1 LRQELLAKLR
11 PIFNHGA
18 VNHLQFVFLC
28 LAGWV
33 NRNQQHTLEYLQEEI
48 RVLKEQLGKRP
59 RFNDDQRRRLAAKAK
74 KVGLQR
80 LREIA
85 AIVTP
90 ATLLALHRRLIA
102 RKYDSSGKRS
112 PGRPPTAAALRELI
126 LRMAAENRTWGYTR
140 IQGALQNLGHEIGRA
155 TIAKVLKEA
164 GVDPVPDRQER
175 TTWKEFPQTHWEVLA
190 AADFFTVEVW
200 TALGLVRYHV
210 FFVIRLATREVHIAG
225 MIPEPN
231 GAWMRQ
237 TARNLTDGI
246 DGFLRDYRYFIHDW
260 ASLFSQE
267 FRMILQAAGVES
279 VRLPARSP
287 NLNAFAER
295 FVRSIKESCLDRMI
309 LIGESSLQRAISHF
323 DLHYHQERDHQGLE
337 NKIVRPEFPEF
348 PTAGPIHCRPRL
360 GGLRSSPELNLSL
373 YL

>member
-1 LRQELLAKLR
+1 MLAKLR
-11 PIFNHGA
+11 TSFTHRGA
-18 VNHLQFVFLC
+18 NHLEFFLLC

-33 NRNQQHTLEYLQEEI
+33 NRNQQHVIEYLQEEV

-74 KVGLQR
+74 PVGLRR
-80 LREIA
+80 LKEIA
-85 AIVTP
+85 AIVRP
-90 ATLLALHRRLIA
+90 ATLLAWHRRLIA
-102 RKYDSSGKRS
+102 RKYDSSDKRS
-112 PGRPPTAAALRELI
+112 PGRPPISPRLRELI

-155 TIAKVLKEA
+155 TIAKVLKEE
-164 GVDPVPDRQER
+164 GVDPAPDRQKR
-175 TTWKEFPQTHWEVLA
+175 TTWKEFLRTHWEVLA

-231 GAWMRQ
+231 GPWMKQ
-237 TARNLTDGI
+237 VAPNLTDGLA
-246 DGFLRDYRYFIHDW
+246 GFLNGHRYLIHDR
-260 ASLFSQE
+260 ASLFSAE
-267 FRMILQAAGVES
+267 FRMILQAAGVET

-309 LIGESSLQRAISHF
+309 LIGESSLQRAASQF
-323 DLHYHQERDHQGLE
+323 VLHYHAERNHQGLG
-337 NKIVRPEFPEF
+337 NKIIRPEFDPLPDEG
-348 PTAGPIHCRPRL
+348 AIRCRKRL
-360 GGLRSSPELNLSL
+360 GGLLR
-373 YL
+373 YYYKC